1 MAEVCV
7 RADLNPEAMN
17 SDEILWREIAR
28 IFANRAFMRPH
39 ASWFAGLASRSGFDR
54 VAQLTGSRPAGQLA
68 PLLAGLGRAQ
78 LCRLLVR
85 SAINQDQAMSA
96 LRLTLVANIS
106 VPVSGLVLTNQF
118 FPGSVE
124 ELLMSLPSVAVLVP
138 LVAMLSILI
147 GILWFAYAGVAAARD
162 LNHLL
167 RLRLAEIDSGD
178 GCLDAAA
185 DDVESP
191 AAELG

>member
-1 MAEVCV
+1 M

-17 SDEILWREIAR
+17 SDEILWREIAK

-39 ASWFAGLASRSGFDR
+39 SSWFAGLASRSGFDR
-54 VAQLTGSRPAGQLA
+54 LAQLTGSRPARRVA

-78 LCRLLVR
+78 LRRLLVC
-85 SAINQDQAMSA
+85 SVINQDQAMSA

-124 ELLMSLPSVAVLVP
+124 EVLISLPPMAVLAP

-167 RLRLAEIDSGD
+167 RLRLSEIDSSD
-178 GCLDAAA
+178 GGLDAAA
-185 DDVESP
+185 DDVE
-191 AAELG
+191 ATAVELG